1 MITSQHHIL
10 NWFSKNSIS
19 SARSYATRLFY
30 HFYSELRRG
39 NSKFFL
45 EISHWSFLLPSFA
58 HLCWRCIASIPDSQ
72 SLFESMTLHVSLL
85 TSSSSAQ
92 VSTLCTTI
100 SLKHTVVTLNCT
112 RVRLIDCRFGTQL
125 GWLLNRLCRHYC
137 ESSGCE
143 VDERVKSSF
152 QEPRSRTLN
161 SVWKAKHIRR
171 AAQHYDN
178 EFCDSLVSPLR
189 QQSALFRGSWH
200 TCSTHDGRRK
210 QHIIYFITFLACIK
224 KLSFSRAKIKH
235 TRREKGESR
244 RRSREWEEELRTLV
258 WVFVLFWRSA
268 KADWL
273 LPGGGVNK

>member
-1 MITSQHHIL
+1 MLEMYRIHT
-10 NWFSKNSIS
+10 WFTVTVWVHDS
-19 SARSYATRLFY
+19 SRFAFDV
-30 HFYSELRRG
+30 F
-39 NSKFFL
+39 KF
-45 EISHWSFLLPSFA
+45 SSSV
-58 HLCWRCIASIPDSQ
+58 D
-72 SLFESMTLHVSLL
+72 TLHHSL
-85 TSSSSAQ
+85 S
-92 VSTLCTTI
+92 
-100 SLKHTVVTLNCT
+100 KHTVVTLNCT

-224 KLSFSRAKIKH
+224 TLILASENQIH
-235 TRREKGESR
+235 EKGKR
-244 RRSREWEEELRTLV
+244 GKPTTSREWEEELRTLV
-258 WVFVLFWRSA
+258 WVFFCFGDRQKLIDCCLV
-268 KADWL
+268 
-273 LPGGGVNK
+273 VV